1 MSLSERELGLSTKD
15 GSAIELNEREEAH
28 GIKPNR
34 RWFASTCIPLVAA
47 TIGPLCNVLSIAAL
61 VTPWRVALP
70 NNGELPAGADDSGV
84 GISDPRW
91 ELILNGV
98 SLACG
103 FAGNIFLLLNF
114 TGGARYIIA
123 LPLSIIFWILASGI
137 LIAITT
143 ALSIHEPLSGPG
155 EVYSQG
161 FWHAV
166 MAAILYFAGSIIL
179 VVNMVGYFLGH
190 YPQQF
195 DLDDDQRTL
204 ILQTMMFFFWLAGG
218 AAVFAAL
225 EGWSYPNALYYAD
238 VTVLTIGFGD
248 FHPNTDPGRG
258 FLFFF
263 EIFGIIFLGLVISSI
278 SRFAANIG
286 ADKIIK
292 RHQRHARESTVGR
305 TVTNEDEL
313 RERLGLPPRKE
324 SVATTLTAG
333 AAQGESLHKYGHL
346 KIAGRTVT
354 FHEKAMHASGGGRGG
369 AARRGTS
376 GSLSTPK
383 TAALSRDAKLAARSA
398 GQSTES
404 KRRQRRHKLLLLEK
418 EKDRF
423 EAMREIQDETQR
435 WKQYWALFMAII
447 AFGTLWFLGALVF
460 MLSES
465 KLLRASYFQ
474 MLYFGFVSL
483 LTIGYG
489 DFSPAS
495 NIGKPFFIVW
505 SLFAVPIVT
514 VLIQNMSSTVVS
526 AINRGTFKLADWTV
540 LPNRGAVRDFI
551 DNHPRLKSY
560 LERRQANRRVEQG
573 FQLQNPDE
581 ACRDVEGSTGITQ
594 NQGGETSRG
603 ARGDHAETGALES
616 PHDLARQL
624 AKTIKT
630 VAQDLRSSPPKRYK
644 YDEWRHFKKLIRFSA
659 PSAGSELVE
668 EEEEEG
674 ADLIEWDWIGEDSPM
689 LADVA
694 EAEWVLNRLCESLT
708 RYSRQQALLARRLEK
723 APDVGDRIEKVE
735 DQDSVS

>member
-1 MSLSERELGLSTKD
+1 MADRLFFKDAVSESPSGW
-15 GSAIELNEREEAH
+15 H
-28 GIKPNR
+28 W
-34 RWFASTCIPLVAA
+34 WFASTCIPLVAA

-61 VTPWRVALP
+61 VSPWRVTLP
-70 NNGELPAGADDSGV
+70 NNGELPGGADDNGV
-84 GISDPRW
+84 GVSDPHW

-103 FAGNIFLLLNF
+103 FAGNFFLLLNF

-123 LPLSIIFWILASGI
+123 LPLSIVFWILASGI

-143 ALSIHEPLSGPG
+143 ALSIHEALSGPG
-155 EVYSQG
+155 EIYSQG

-166 MAAILYFAGSIIL
+166 MAAILYFAGCIIL

-218 AAVFAAL
+218 AAVFTAL
-225 EGWSYPNALYYAD
+225 EGWSYSNALYYAD

-248 FHPNTDPGRG
+248 FHPNTNSGRG
-258 FLFFF
+258 FLFFY

-313 RERLGLPPRKE
+313 RERLGLPPRKD
-324 SVATTLTAG
+324 SVATTLAMGTS
-333 AAQGESLHKYGHL
+333 QGESLHKYGHL
-346 KIAGRTVT
+346 KITGRTVT

-398 GQSTES
+398 GQSSES

-435 WKQYWALFMAII
+435 WKQYWALFMAVT
-447 AFGTLWFLGALVF
+447 AFGILWFLGALVF

-465 KLLRASYFQ
+465 RLLGLSYFQ

-489 DFSPAS
+489 DFSPTS

-540 LPNRGAVRDFI
+540 LPNRGAIRDFV
-551 DNHPRLKSY
+551 DHHPTLKRY
-560 LERRQANRRVEQG
+560 LERRQAHKRVEQG
-573 FQLQNPDE
+573 FQVQNPDDVG
-581 ACRDVEGSTGITQ
+581 RDVDGGTNIAPSQREDERGSRT
-594 NQGGETSRG
+594 ETD
-603 ARGDHAETGALES
+603 AAET
-616 PHDLARQL
+616 PHDLVRQL
-624 AKTIKT
+624 AKTIKA

-659 PSAGSELVE
+659 PSSEGGLIE
-668 EEEEEG
+668 EEEE

-708 RYSRQQALLARRLEK
+708 RYSRRQALLARRLEK
-723 APDVGDRIEKVE
+723 APDVRDEIAEAGKD
-735 DQDSVS
+735 DNGSL

>member
-1 MSLSERELGLSTKD
+1 
-15 GSAIELNEREEAH
+15 
-28 GIKPNR
+28 
-34 RWFASTCIPLVAA
+34 
-47 TIGPLCNVLSIAAL
+47 
-61 VTPWRVALP
+61 
-70 NNGELPAGADDSGV
+70 
-84 GISDPRW
+84 
-91 ELILNGV
+91 
-98 SLACG
+98 
-103 FAGNIFLLLNF
+103 
-114 TGGARYIIA
+114 
-123 LPLSIIFWILASGI
+123 
-137 LIAITT
+137 
-143 ALSIHEPLSGPG
+143 
-155 EVYSQG
+155 
-161 FWHAV
+161 

-238 VTVLTIGFGD
+238 VVSYLHAFTCVFNAPVFGTHVDTYPQTVLTIGFGD

-324 SVATTLTAG
+324 SVAATLTAG

-465 KLLRASYFQ
+465 KLLGASYFQ

-483 LTIGYG
+483 LTIG
-489 DFSPAS
+489 
-495 NIGKPFFIVW
+495 
-505 SLFAVPIVT
+505 
-514 VLIQNMSSTVVS
+514 
-526 AINRGTFKLADWTV
+526 
-540 LPNRGAVRDFI
+540 
-551 DNHPRLKSY
+551 
-560 LERRQANRRVEQG
+560 
-573 FQLQNPDE
+573 
-581 ACRDVEGSTGITQ
+581 
-594 NQGGETSRG
+594 
-603 ARGDHAETGALES
+603 
-616 PHDLARQL
+616 
-624 AKTIKT
+624 
-630 VAQDLRSSPPKRYK
+630 
-644 YDEWRHFKKLIRFSA
+644 
-659 PSAGSELVE
+659 
-668 EEEEEG
+668 
-674 ADLIEWDWIGEDSPM
+674 
-689 LADVA
+689 
-694 EAEWVLNRLCESLT
+694 
-708 RYSRQQALLARRLEK
+708 
-723 APDVGDRIEKVE
+723 
-735 DQDSVS
+735 